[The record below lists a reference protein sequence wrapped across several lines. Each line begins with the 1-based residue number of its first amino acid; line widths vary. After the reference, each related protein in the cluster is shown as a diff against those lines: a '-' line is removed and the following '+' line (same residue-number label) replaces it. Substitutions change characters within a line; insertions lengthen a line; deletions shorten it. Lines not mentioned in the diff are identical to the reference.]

1 MPSWMGERVEV
12 APVVAPL
19 PTVSEPSA
27 ADLLPQQPPSAAPR
41 WHQEYV
47 RRLAVTDTVA
57 VVVALAGAQL
67 VRFGVQGFSV
77 NTRALD
83 GELSEFSYTLVSVM
97 LGVLWLA
104 SLSLYRTRGPRMVGE
119 GAEEYRRL
127 ADASLRLFGLVAIV
141 ALVFRMDFAR
151 GYLFLAFPA
160 GVLLLF
166 GSRWLQ
172 RKWLMRRRAEG
183 GYCAR
188 VLVVGGRRSVASVAR
203 SFARD
208 SAGGYTVVGCCV
220 PGFTGQ
226 PGETFTID
234 GAAVPMWGDESAVIA
249 ALQACGADTVAV
261 AATDQLG
268 HEGMRELAWDLHS
281 LDVDMVV
288 APGVVDVAGPRLT
301 MRPVAGLPLL
311 HVEEPQ
317 FLGAS
322 KVGKL
327 VFDVVVATIA
337 LVVTSPVVLVAV
349 VAIKATSRG
358 PVLYRSERVGLNGE
372 SFGMLKLRTMDPG
385 ADSRVVELVGL
396 DVGSGPLFKVRN
408 DPRVTPVGKV
418 LRKYSVDEL
427 PQFLNVLRRE
437 MSVVGPRPP
446 LRREVN
452 TYNGQVRR
460 RLLVKPGITGLWQVS
475 GRSDLVWEE
484 AVRLDLYYVE
494 NWSMVQDLQIV
505 VRTLRAVVRGKGAY

>member
-1 MPSWMGERVEV
+1 MPSWMSERVEV

-19 PTVSEPSA
+19 PTVAEPSA

-77 NTRALD
+77 NTRALG

-188 VLVVGGRRSVASVAR
+188 VLVVGGRWRVWPVRSPGTPPAGTPWSAAACPASPGSPGRR
-203 SFARD
+203 SPSTVRR
-208 SAGGYTVVGCCV
+208 SRCGG
-220 PGFTGQ
+220 
-226 PGETFTID
+226 
-234 GAAVPMWGDESAVIA
+234 
-249 ALQACGADTVAV
+249 
-261 AATDQLG
+261 
-268 HEGMRELAWDLHS
+268 
-281 LDVDMVV
+281 
-288 APGVVDVAGPRLT
+288 
-301 MRPVAGLPLL
+301 
-311 HVEEPQ
+311 
-317 FLGAS
+317 
-322 KVGKL
+322 
-327 VFDVVVATIA
+327 
-337 LVVTSPVVLVAV
+337 
-349 VAIKATSRG
+349 TSR
-358 PVLYRSERVGLNGE
+358 R
-372 SFGMLKLRTMDPG
+372 
-385 ADSRVVELVGL
+385 
-396 DVGSGPLFKVRN
+396 
-408 DPRVTPVGKV
+408 
-418 LRKYSVDEL
+418 
-427 PQFLNVLRRE
+427 
-437 MSVVGPRPP
+437 
-446 LRREVN
+446 
-452 TYNGQVRR
+452 
-460 RLLVKPGITGLWQVS
+460 
-475 GRSDLVWEE
+475 
-484 AVRLDLYYVE
+484 
-494 NWSMVQDLQIV
+494 
-505 VRTLRAVVRGKGAY
+505 

>member
-1 MPSWMGERVEV
+1 
-12 APVVAPL
+12 
-19 PTVSEPSA
+19 
-27 ADLLPQQPPSAAPR
+27 
-41 WHQEYV
+41 
-47 RRLAVTDTVA
+47 
-57 VVVALAGAQL
+57 
-67 VRFGVQGFSV
+67 
-77 NTRALD
+77 
-83 GELSEFSYTLVSVM
+83 M

-104 SLSLYRTRGPRMVGE
+104 SLSLYRTRDPRMVGE

-188 VLVVGGRRSVASVAR
+188 VLVVGGRRSAVGGRRSAVSMAR

-268 HEGMRELAWDLHS
+268 HEGMRELAWDLQA
-281 LDVDMVV
+281 LDVDLVV

-311 HVEEPQ
+311 HVEAPQ

-385 ADSRVVELVGL
+385 ADSRVVDLVGL

-408 DPRVTPVGKV
+408 DPRVTPVGRV
-418 LRKYSVDEL
+418 LRKFSVDEL